1 MILFKCNPLL
11 NVNCGKVCCGTL
23 CHETTHPEFAVLDE
37 YGNPIVTYISEEEM
51 PVTANDIPVYKEP
64 IYKKQKM
71 DRNDIVGGNRNE
83 SD

>member
-1 MILFKCNPLL
+1 MILFKCNPLI

-23 CHETTHPEFAVLDE
+23 CHETTHPEFAHLNE
-37 YGNPIVTYISEEEM
+37 HGNPIVTYISEEEL
-51 PVTANDIPVYKEP
+51 PVHHDDILVYEEQ

-71 DRNDIVGGNRNE
+71 DRNDIVGGNHNE

>member
-11 NVNCGKVCCGTL
+11 NVNCGKICCGTL

-51 PVTANDIPVYKEP
+51 PVTANDIPVYK
-64 IYKKQKM
+64 KQKM

>member
-23 CHETTHPEFAVLDE
+23 CHETTHPEFARLDE
-37 YGNPIVTYISEEEM
+37 HGNPIVTYISEEEI
-51 PVTANDIPVYKEP
+51 PIPANDIP

>member
-23 CHETTHPEFAVLDE
+23 CHETTHPEFAHLDE
-37 YGNPIVTYISEEEM
+37 HGNPIVTYISEEEI
-51 PVTANDIPVYKEP
+51 PVPANDIP
-64 IYKKQKM
+64 IYEKQKM

>member
-1 MILFKCNPLL
+1 MILFKCNPMI

-37 YGNPIVTYISEEEM
+37 HGNPIVTYISEEEI
-51 PVTANDIPVYKEP
+51 PVPANDTP
-64 IYKKQKM
+64 IYKKQKL
-71 DRNDIVGGNRNE
+71 DRDDIVGGNRNE

>member
-1 MILFKCNPLL
+1 MILFKCNPMI

-37 YGNPIVTYISEEEM
+37 HGNPVVTYISEEEM
-51 PVTANDIPVYKEP
+51 PVPVNDIPLH
-64 IYKKQKM
+64 KKQKM
-71 DRNDIVGGNRNE
+71 DRNDIVGGNHNE